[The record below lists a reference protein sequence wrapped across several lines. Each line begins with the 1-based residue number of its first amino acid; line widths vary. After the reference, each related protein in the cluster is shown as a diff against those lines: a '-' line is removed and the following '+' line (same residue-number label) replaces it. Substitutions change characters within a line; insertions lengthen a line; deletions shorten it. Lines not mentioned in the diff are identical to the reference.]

1 MTRQERRARL
11 LRAVRVETYR
21 ARGPGGQHVN
31 KTESAVRVV
40 HLPTGLRA
48 TADDTPSQARN
59 RDLALDRLAARLE
72 RLRAKPKPRVATKPP
87 RAAKLRRL
95 ADKRAQGVRK
105 AERRRPAQDD

>member
-11 LRAVRVETYR
+11 LREVRVETYR

-95 ADKRAQGVRK
+95 TEKRVQGTRK
-105 AERRRPAQDD
+105 AARRRPALDD